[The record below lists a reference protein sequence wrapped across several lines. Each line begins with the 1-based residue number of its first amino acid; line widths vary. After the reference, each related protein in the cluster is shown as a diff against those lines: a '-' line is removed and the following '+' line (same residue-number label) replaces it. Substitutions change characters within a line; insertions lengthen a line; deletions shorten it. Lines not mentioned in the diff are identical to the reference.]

1 MGGERHEGDVR
12 GRKLAA
18 TEAEFFLGEHH
29 DTAALGRLVS
39 ERGELRGI
47 REAFEGNAG
56 RGDEVAGL
64 AVTERDRAGFVEQEN
79 VDVSRGLDS
88 PAGGG
93 EDIAL
98 EQPVHPCD
106 ADRTEQATDGG
117 GNQADEK
124 RDQRGDREGD
134 IRIRAERLQCDDDEE
149 EDDRECG
156 EENRERDFVRSFLPR
171 GALNHRDH
179 AVDERMAG
187 LGGDFDDDAV
197 AEDARAAR
205 DGAAIAAAL
214 PDNRGGFAGD
224 GGLVDGGDA
233 LDDVAIRG
241 DHIAGFADDEVAFD
255 QIGGGD
261 LFLIRAGETA
271 GEGLCPGALEGVG
284 LGFAAPLGD
293 GLGEVGEQH
302 REQ

>member
-1 MGGERHEGDVR
+1 MR

-29 DTAALGRLVS
+29 DTTALGRLVG

-47 REAFEGNAG
+47 REAFEGNTG

-64 AVTERDRAGFVEQEN
+64 AVTERDRAGFVEQED
-79 VDVSRGLDS
+79 VDVARGLDS
-88 PAGGG
+88 TAGGG

-98 EQPVHPCD
+98 EQPVHPSD

-171 GALNHRDH
+171 CTFHHCDH
-179 AVDERMAG
+179 AVDERVAG
-187 LGGDFDDDAV
+187 FGRDANDHAV

-224 GGLVDGGDA
+224 GGLVDRGDTLDHVA
-233 LDDVAIRG
+233 VSRDDIARFTDDVIALAKIRRR
-241 DHIAGFADDEVAFD
+241 DF
-255 QIGGGD
+255 
-261 LFLIRAGETA
+261 FLIRAGETA